1 MLQPPFPEDAMRHLA
16 LAALLATLPLAA
28 FAQTGPAELPP
39 ADFAGRQYVDSSG
52 CVFVRA
58 EVNGAVTWAPRLNRD
73 RTPLCGYRPSLAAG
87 FGQTAGNLPE
97 IRPDAPPVIVD
108 SATVVETA
116 ATTAPAAAP
125 VAAAAPAAV
134 ARPGVPRRTDVY
146 AGKYEPSASPGTLSR
161 SQIPRGYKLVWED
174 GRLNPNRG
182 PRTAAG
188 DASMAQLWSNDVPMK
203 RVTP

>member
-1 MLQPPFPEDAMRHLA
+1 
-16 LAALLATLPLAA
+16 
-28 FAQTGPAELPP
+28 
-39 ADFAGRQYVDSSG
+39 
-52 CVFVRA
+52 
-58 EVNGAVTWAPRLNRD
+58 VNGAVTWAPRLNRD

-108 SATVVETA
+108 GATVVETA
-116 ATTAPAAAP
+116 ATAPAAAP
-125 VAAAAPAAV
+125 AAAV
-134 ARPGVPRRTDVY
+134 RPGVPRRTDVY
-146 AGKYEPSASPGTLSR
+146 AGKYEPSAAPGTLSR

-188 DASMAQLWSNDVPMK
+188 DASMARLWANDVPMT
-203 RVTP
+203 RVGP

>member
-1 MLQPPFPEDAMRHLA
+1 MLQPRFPEDAMRHLA

-28 FAQTGPAELPP
+28 FAQSGPAELPP

-108 SATVVETA
+108 GATVVETA
-116 ATTAPAAAP
+116 ATAPAAA
-125 VAAAAPAAV
+125 V
-134 ARPGVPRRTDVY
+134 RPGVPRRTDVY
-146 AGKYEPSASPGTLSR
+146 AGKYEPSAAPGTLSR

-188 DASMAQLWSNDVPMK
+188 DASMARLWANDVPMT
-203 RVTP
+203 RVGP

>member
-1 MLQPPFPEDAMRHLA
+1 MRHLA

-28 FAQTGPAELPP
+28 TAQTGPAELPP

-97 IRPDAPPVIVD
+97 ISPDAPPVIVD
-108 SATVVETA
+108 GATVVETA
-116 ATTAPAAAP
+116 ATAPAAAP
-125 VAAAAPAAV
+125 PAAAAAPAVV

-146 AGKYEPSASPGTLSR
+146 AGKYAPSGTPGTLSR
-161 SQIPRGYKLVWED
+161 SQIPRGYKLVWDD

-188 DASMAQLWSNDVPMK
+188 NASMSQLWTNDTPMT